1 MKKNIYIIIS
11 LVTAVTVI
19 GITSCTKIDET
30 KPDYI
35 FTEEDAIQSPADVQ
49 NLLNSCYDAFANA
62 INGRMQTYNDLLSDD
77 LTKPIKDDN
86 GFKNEIYNRNTN
98 IFNSDVKDLY
108 KTFYVIPFRINNMES
123 FYTKVGVSE
132 SEQKRMRAEGR
143 FLRAACHFEVLKLWA
158 QPSGFSPS
166 NDHPGIVIRDEVSQ
180 LPKTRSTVAE
190 SYAFIISDLQY
201 AIENLPEPND
211 DYKASKSSAKAL
223 LAKVY
228 YMMNKPTEAL
238 VLLNDVIASSGKSL
252 SGAINRFDT
261 TAALSE
267 FIFTTRST
275 GASDNRA
282 GEFVSRYRCDTKT
295 AEFALSKE
303 LYTLLTAD
311 TLDKRG
317 KNLVQIFNAGKDNE
331 YYGCKKFNSDFFGV
345 PYLNM
350 TDLVLTR
357 AELAAETG
365 DLATA
370 IGDINKI
377 IYRAYADSTTKIL
390 AGGANASDVLA
401 EIRKQRRL
409 ELFCEGDR
417 VQSLKRRGAN
427 NTDPSYNSNLKI
439 RNASWYCPGLTLQF
453 PSVETGAGF
462 VFNGTGGCN

>member
-1 MKKNIYIIIS
+1 MKKNIYILGS
-11 LVTAVTVI
+11 LFAAAATI
-19 GITSCTKIDET
+19 GITSCNKIEET

-35 FTEEDAIQSPADVQ
+35 ITQEEAIKTPADVQ
-49 NLLNSCYDAFANA
+49 NLLNSCYDAFANS
-62 INGRMQTYNDLLSDD
+62 INGRMQTFNDLLSDD
-77 LTKPIKDDN
+77 LAKPLKDDN

-98 IFNSDVKDLY
+98 IFNSDVSDLY
-108 KTFYVIPFRINNMES
+108 RTFYVIPFRINSMEDL
-123 FYTKVGVSE
+123 YTKVGVSE
-132 SEQKRMRAEGR
+132 PDQKRMRAEGR

-158 QPSGFSPS
+158 QPSGFTP
-166 NDHPGIVIRDEVSQ
+166 NNEHLGIVIRDAVSQ
-180 LPKTRSTVAE
+180 LPKARSTVAE

-201 AIENLPEPND
+201 AIANLPATND
-211 DYKASKSSAKAL
+211 DYKASQSSAKAL

-238 VLLNDVIASSGKSL
+238 ALLNDVIATSGKSL
-252 SGAINRFDT
+252 SGALNKFDT

-282 GEFVSRYRCDTKT
+282 GEFVTRYRCDNKVP
-295 AEFALSKE
+295 EFALSKE
-303 LYTLLTAD
+303 LYLLLTSD

-317 KNLVQIFNAGKDNE
+317 KNLVQLFNAGKDNE

-350 TDLVLTR
+350 TDIILTR

-365 DLATA
+365 DLPTA
-370 IGDINKI
+370 ISDVNKI
-377 IYRAYADSTTKIL
+377 IYRAYADSTTKVL
-390 AGGANASDVLA
+390 SGGANATDVLA

-427 NTDPSYNSNLKI
+427 NTDPSYTGNLKI
-439 RNASWYCPGLTLQF
+439 RNAPWSCPGLTLQF

-462 VFNGTGGCN
+462 IFNGTGGCN